1 MRLRAK
7 LSVGP
12 TCLDGKV
19 LLGAESASSGMTRVR
34 IAGHRTSTQ
43 DQRMHI
49 LDGSFR
55 MKAVVI
61 GTLLLLALALRA
73 QAQEVPDPERGRFS
87 FQQLPEGTLRL
98 DSRTG
103 QVSVCSKRAVGWACQ
118 AVSEDR
124 AALESE
130 IARLQAEN
138 AALRRELSSHGIA
151 TPDGGKPPS
160 FSAKPDEDGKWPSN
174 ADLDRAMSFLER
186 AWHRL
191 VEMVQRLQRE
201 MESEKDRNQL
211 DKQGPEKKG

>member
-1 MRLRAK
+1 M
-7 LSVGP
+7 
-12 TCLDGKV
+12 
-19 LLGAESASSGMTRVR
+19 SSDMTPVR
-34 IAGHRTSTQ
+34 IARHRTSTQ
-43 DQRMHI
+43 DQRMYI
-49 LDGSFR
+49 VEGSSW
-55 MKAVVI
+55 MKAVVM
-61 GTLLLLALALRA
+61 GTLLVLALALRA

-103 QVSVCSKRAVGWACQ
+103 QVSLCSKRAVGWACQ
-118 AVSEDR
+118 AVPEDR

-138 AALRRELSSHGIA
+138 AALRRELSSHGI
-151 TPDGGKPPS
+151 TMPDGGKPPS
-160 FSAKPDEDGKWPSN
+160 LSAKPDDDAKWPSN

-201 MESEKDRNQL
+201 MESEKDKNQL
-211 DKQGPEKKG
+211 EKQGPEKKG